1 LKKHIFYK
9 LYRVYCLVKHFRNEV
24 TPKAYVRK
32 LNPIQKKA
40 NWSSILDFHGV
51 IYFLQKNTR
60 LYTDVFLELQV
71 SRFSFHYF
79 ATF

>member
-1 LKKHIFYK
+1 ML
-9 LYRVYCLVKHFRNEV
+9 FRS
-24 TPKAYVRK
+24 
-32 LNPIQKKA
+32 KA

-71 SRFSFHYF
+71 SRFSFHYKPSLDL
-79 ATF
+79 ARIMILTSRRGLRHTDCIVDLRV